1 MFLINFDN
9 KKMGCL
15 ILKFMKNRLSVYCKM
30 MKYFFVIEMYVV
42 LVYFVICDMVKLEL
56 FFLV

>member
-1 MFLINFDN
+1 
-9 KKMGCL
+9 MGCL
-15 ILKFMKNRLSVYCKM
+15 ILKFMKNILSVYCKM